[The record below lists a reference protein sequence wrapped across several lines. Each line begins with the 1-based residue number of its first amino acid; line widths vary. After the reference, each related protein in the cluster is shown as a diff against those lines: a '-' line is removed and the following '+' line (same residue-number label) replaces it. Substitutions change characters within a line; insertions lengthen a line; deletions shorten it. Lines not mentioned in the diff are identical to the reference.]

1 MIIFNI
7 NDFILLNDEFNILS
21 NIVLQADPELTVE
34 FFGNNLIN
42 VSTVCSFQLLRHVQ
56 LKDLSKYFQKIPK

>member
-21 NIVLQADPELTVE
+21 NIVLQADPELTLE
-34 FFGNNLIN
+34 FFENI
-42 VSTVCSFQLLRHVQ
+42 
-56 LKDLSKYFQKIPK
+56 LKGLSVEHDATTGTNKLYLHL